1 MKTIKNIAVIAL
13 ESKKTDLIE
22 WSYFNKDILKPHQI
36 FAFGFAGHILEGTL
50 NKKVNRIETI
60 SHNGFRELC
69 NFINNNQMDAVVIF
83 GDAEEI
89 FDAKDLNAALKAAT
103 AQNLAVAVNRT
114 TADFVI
120 QSSLMEKE
128 YMPHPSSIQKTLNGR
143 ELVNAQSENFPLA
156 KAS

>member
-13 ESKKTDLIE
+13 ESRKTDLIE
-22 WSYFNKDILKPHQI
+22 WSYFNRETLKPHQI

-69 NFINNNQMDAVVIF
+69 YFINNNDIDAVIIF
-83 GDAEEI
+83 GDTDEI
-89 FDAKDLNAALKAAT
+89 FDAKDLNAALKAA
-103 AQNLAVAVNRT
+103 AAHNMAVAMNRT
-114 TADFVI
+114 TADFII
-120 QSSLMEKE
+120 QSALMQQE
-128 YMPHPSSIQKTLNGR
+128 YIKQGAADL
-143 ELVNAQSENFPLA
+143 PLS